1 MKNKNLYIFG
11 GKSTALEIFETAIS
25 LNFYSNIYMVV
36 SDSEMKTQ
44 TNTIKES
51 DLQIISNE
59 KAESYF
65 IVSMSDLKIKEKC
78 LKLGYS
84 LELNLVS
91 IIHPTSLISKTSEI
105 GEGVYL
111 AANSIISSNAVVENN
126 CMINYQVVI
135 GHDSKIKENCV
146 LNPGVVIG
154 GNSIIGE
161 NVLIGAN
168 SVIKQNLKISADS
181 KIDALTYVYF
191 DIEKT
196 SVCTS
201 RNIKVINL

>member
-11 GKSTALEIFETAIS
+11 GKSTALEICETAIL

-36 SDSEMKTQ
+36 PDSETKTQ
-44 TNTIKES
+44 KNTIKES
-51 DLQIISNE
+51 DLERIIDDMT
-59 KAESYF
+59 ESYF
-65 IVSMSDLKIKEKC
+65 IVSMSDLKIKRDC

-91 IIHPTSLISKTSEI
+91 IIHPTSLISKTAEI

-111 AANSIISSNAVVENN
+111 AANSIISNNAVVENN
-126 CMINYQVVI
+126 CIINYQVVI
-135 GHDSKIKENCV
+135 GHDSKIKENSV

-154 GNSIIGE
+154 GNSIIGK

-201 RNIKVINL
+201 RNIKVINI